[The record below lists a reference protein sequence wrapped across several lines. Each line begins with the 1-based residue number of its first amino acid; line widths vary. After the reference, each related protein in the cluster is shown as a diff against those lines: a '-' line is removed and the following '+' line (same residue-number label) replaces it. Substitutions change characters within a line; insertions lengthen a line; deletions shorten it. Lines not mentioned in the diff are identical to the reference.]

1 MRRIMLVGK
10 IHRARVTEADLN
22 YEGSLTVDRNLLEA
36 ADMLPYQQIQVYN
49 VSNGARFETY
59 LMEGEAGSGIIC
71 ANGAAARMAHPGD
84 LLIIAAYALLPEEA
98 ARRLK
103 PKVVLVDRQ
112 NQMVGAS
119 LPLNGDKAKV
129 ELLR

>member
-103 PKVVLVDRQ
+103 PKVVLVDHQ
-112 NQMVGAS
+112 NQMVDAS